1 MSSVKLLVVKI
12 LGEAKVISRFSTAWG
27 VGIHAPSIRWNITP
41 AFECGPLIVN
51 AFQREQYEKEE
62 KEKLY
67 SGETWQT
74 LPQIGQPIV

>member
-1 MSSVKLLVVKI
+1 MSSIKLPFNTRLLVVKI

-41 AFECGPLIVN
+41 AFKCGLLIVN
-51 AFQREQYEKEE
+51 AIQREQYEKEE

-67 SGETWQT
+67 SGAT
-74 LPQIGQPIV
+74 